1 MDEQT
6 DEGVDRWRTWQ
17 MLEKKVDVGEEVRC
31 WSKQKEDETHVDG
44 CLQTHV
50 DGCLETHV
58 DGCLPRSYASCHLPH
73 LCV

>member
-1 MDEQT
+1 
-6 DEGVDRWRTWQ
+6 

-44 CLQTHV
+44 CL
-50 DGCLETHV
+50 
-58 DGCLPRSYASCHLPH
+58 PRSYASCHLPH